1 MGDAHRRAAVRIHRE
16 PAHRPAR
23 AQRGCARGE
32 ALNGSKW
39 LQGTGLKMAPRD
51 GTDPAGSNGSES
63 ASPPPFPPPAPARSA
78 AARQYTS
85 SSLPFSAARC
95 SSGSNGAPSPCIG
108 SSASFLSGSNVT
120 PTSPSSAALAGAR
133 APPAPPPLPPLAP
146 ALRTRVTR
154 HPAGVTGQASS
165 LPSCLL
171 DKPRPSPRTY
181 WTSLVPPLVLTG
193 QASSLPRT
201 RVTRRPAGAPS
212 DRRALGAGGAQGEEE
227 TAARRGARPPRP
239 ISTG

>member
-1 MGDAHRRAAVRIHRE
+1 VGDAHRRAAVRIHRE

-120 PTSPSSAALAGAR
+120 PTSPSSAALAAAR
-133 APPAPPPLPPLAP
+133 ARAASAAASSAASSCAPHPRHAPPRRRNWTSLVPPLM
-146 ALRTRVTR
+146 L
-154 HPAGVTGQASS
+154 TGQASP
-165 LPSCLL
+165 LPSYLL

-181 WTSLVPPLVLTG
+181 WTSLVPPPH
-193 QASSLPRT
+193 PRHAPP
-201 RVTRRPAGAPS
+201 RRRPQRPPGA
-212 DRRALGAGGAQGEEE
+212 RRGRGAGRGGDRG
-227 TAARRGARPPRP
+227 AARRAA
-239 ISTG
+239 SSSD